1 MQIKEKKI
9 QNLFVGIG
17 LQKVDNL
24 TNSSVFNEQ
33 LSRYVNG
40 DIDLNSFED
49 AVKNNQ
55 AESRVFEADLVAIRI
70 AKLLDETTFEFSL
83 SFFKNIHA
91 FLFKD
96 IYQSGGKFRTF
107 NISKKESILNG
118 ASVSYCDFRE
128 LEETIHYDLKKEKS
142 FTYKGKTFDKKIE
155 HIANFVTDLWQIHPF
170 EEGNTRTTAIFL
182 IKYLESLG
190 FNLDTSV
197 FIEGS
202 EHFRNCLVKANY
214 SDIKKE
220 ISTDNSDL
228 LIFLNKLIK
237 N

>member
-1 MQIKEKKI
+1 MQIKERKI

-70 AKLLDETTFEFSL
+70 AKLLDKFTFDFSL
-83 SFFKNIHA
+83 NFLKSIHVD
-91 FLFKD
+91 LFKG
-96 IYQSGGKFRTF
+96 IYKNAGKFRTF

-128 LEETIHYDLKKEKS
+128 LEETINYDLGKEKS
-142 FTYKGKTFDKKIE
+142 YLFKGKTFGEKIE

-197 FIEGS
+197 FIESS
-202 EHFRNCLVKANY
+202 EQFRNCLVKANY

-220 ISTDNSDL
+220 ISADNSDL